1 MSIGWFLPYAEVD
14 RSLMEIIQY
23 GPLLS
28 MDICIS
34 GQTGERAMKHCVLSF
49 FSLHFAFLNFCPPA
63 LWAEVGFCDIGVE
76 DAALKSIITLS
87 ISGAGLNWFRNPR
100 GRLNEIS
107 KLEST
112 CKNQPSDLSNIWSG
126 WLSSRKPT
134 VDLCS

>member
-34 GQTGERAMKHCVLSF
+34 GQTGERAMKHCVLIF
-49 FSLHFAFLNFCPPA
+49 FSLHFVFLNFCPPA
-63 LWAEVGFCDIGVE
+63 LVVCLFSFGTGRVDEQMVK
-76 DAALKSIITLS
+76 LH
-87 ISGAGLNWFRNPR
+87 SGL
-100 GRLNEIS
+100 RLNEIS

-112 CKNQPSDLSNIWSG
+112 CKNQPTDLSNIWSG

-134 VDLCS
+134 VDLCW

>member
-28 MDICIS
+28 MDIY
-34 GQTGERAMKHCVLSF
+34 GQTAQ
-49 FSLHFAFLNFCPPA
+49 
-63 LWAEVGFCDIGVE
+63 WAEVGFCDIGVE
-76 DAALKSIITLS
+76 DAALKSIITLPV
-87 ISGAGLNWFRNPR
+87 SGAGLNWFRNPR

-112 CKNQPSDLSNIWSG
+112 CKNQPTDLSNI
-126 WLSSRKPT
+126 
-134 VDLCS
+134 